1 LDELSIADVQGMFD
15 TVIQTHARAARP
27 IAVSTLVRI
36 RATLLSGLKAA
47 MRRGLIASN
56 LAALVE
62 LPAHPRCFPVV
73 WTADRAATT
82 TGSSSCGRRRSPE
95 PFRT

>member
-1 LDELSIADVQGMFD
+1 MPG
-15 TVIQTHARAARP
+15 RGRP

-47 MRRGLIASN
+47 KRRGLIASN
-56 LAALVE
+56 PAALVE

-73 WTADRAATT
+73 WTADRVQAWLPELQRKAAAAIAALVLTAVM
-82 TGSSSCGRRRSPE
+82 GAGPL
-95 PFRT
+95 P